1 MATGQTLLNLM
12 EVVFP
17 ELQLQAAEADVTKGL
32 LALNVAQD
40 FFESVVAQYPN
51 VKGDTIGTVTT
62 SASTESTAF
71 PTGVLRI
78 DKLQFIDPSTSRP
91 AWDLFNSRET
101 GSHSYNRF
109 WPYNLFT
116 TSSAGRPRAYWTNA
130 RNIYWDPLPDATHT
144 VRWYGFQV
152 ASDIT
157 AGGTFAYDD
166 IVMFP
171 LASFAAKLVK
181 DGLDDDSTALTD
193 LAVSTFTPII
203 KVLSNINRDGAR
215 GLVYRYGNGT

>member
-1 MATGQTLLNLM
+1 MASGQTLLNLM

-17 ELQLQAAEADVTKGL
+17 ELQLQAAEADVVKGL

-40 FFESVVAQYPN
+40 FFESVIAQHPN
-51 VKGDTIGTVTT
+51 VKGDTIGTVVTA
-62 SASTESTAF
+62 ASTESTAF

-78 DKLQFIDPSTSRP
+78 DRLQFIDPATSRP
-91 AWDLFNSRET
+91 AWDLLLSRET
-101 GSHSYNRF
+101 GSHAYNRF

-116 TSSAGRPRAYWTNA
+116 TSSPGRPRAYWTNG
-130 RNIYWDPLPDATHT
+130 RSIYWDPLPDGVHT
-144 VRWYGFQV
+144 IRWYGFQV

-171 LASFAAKLVK
+171 LASFAAKLLK
-181 DGLDDDSTALTD
+181 DGLDDPSDAVTD
-193 LAVSTFTPII
+193 LAVSTFTPIV
-203 KVLSNINRDGAR
+203 KVLSNFNRDGAR
-215 GLVYRYGNGT
+215 SLNYRYGHNS